1 VIILKDTVRVAAIQ
15 LWIKS
20 ELKSGREGNI
30 KRAIVLMEEAVTLE
44 ADFICLP
51 ELFIGAGFS
60 EPIPGPTTDILSDFA
75 RDNKVYL
82 TGGLFEN
89 AGDIKYN
96 STPVFDRNGQII
108 FTHRKV
114 NLFPWEPTFR
124 KSTPGDLIKV
134 LDLDFGKAGVLL
146 CQDLAIP
153 ETPRILALKGAE
165 ILFVPSRMPA
175 QFLASWKRICRVR
188 ALENNVFVCSA
199 GMAKQKWVGT
209 LIVSPRF
216 ENDVVVECGPD
227 QQVITAELDLGWL
240 RETRKDSPLYHVT
253 TWKEIAEVFPKM
265 KTHSFILDRRPDL
278 YLKEFQEIGEKK

>member
-1 VIILKDTVRVAAIQ
+1 MIILKDAVKVATIQ

-60 EPIPGPTTDILSDFA
+60 EPIPGPTTDVLSDFA

-82 TGGLFEN
+82 TGGLFEK

-96 STPVFDRNGQII
+96 STPVFDRNGKII
-108 FTHRKV
+108 LNHRKV

-165 ILFVPSRMPA
+165 IIFVPSRMPA
-175 QFLASWKRICRVR
+175 QFLAFWRRVCRVR
-188 ALENNVFVCSA
+188 ALENNVFICTA
-199 GMAKQKWVGT
+199 GMAKQKWIGS
-209 LIVSPRF
+209 LIVAPKF
-216 ENDVVVECGPD
+216 ENDVIVECGPD

-253 TWKEIAEVFPKM
+253 TWKEIVEVLPKM
-265 KTHSFILDRRPDL
+265 KTQGFILDRRPEL
-278 YLKEFQEIGEKK
+278 YLEEFQKIDGKK

>member
-1 VIILKDTVRVAAIQ
+1 MLKDTVKIAAIQ

-20 ELKSGREGNI
+20 ELKSGREENI
-30 KRAIVLMEEAVTLE
+30 TRAIALMEEAVTLE

-51 ELFIGAGFS
+51 ELFVGAGFS
-60 EPIPGPTTDILSDFA
+60 EPIPGPTTDVLSDFA
-75 RDNKVYL
+75 KDNKVYL
-82 TGGLFEN
+82 TGGLFEK

-96 STPVFDRNGQII
+96 CSPVFDRNGKII
-108 FTHRKV
+108 FNHRKV

-165 ILFVPSRMPA
+165 IIFVPSRMPA
-175 QFLASWKRICRVR
+175 QFLASWKRVCRVR

-199 GMAKQKWVGT
+199 GMAKQKWIGT
-209 LIVSPRF
+209 LIVSPKF
-216 ENDVVVECGPD
+216 ENDVIVECGPD

-253 TWKEIAEVFPKM
+253 TWKEIAEVLPKM

-278 YLKEFQEIGEKK
+278 YLKELRKLGEK